1 MSFTFGSSSTRKLS
15 TVHPHL
21 RQVAIRALERTPYD
35 FAIIHGWR
43 GRDVQNAL
51 EASGASTKRFPDSK
65 HNKSDDPNIDEPEKV
80 SDAIDF
86 APYVAGQK
94 IQRRR
99 QKRPG
104 AAAIAGV
111 MFAAA
116 DELGV
121 TLRWGGDWDGDAN
134 TKEHKLQDWGHLEI
148 VHNG

>member
-104 AAAIAGV
+104 AT
-111 MFAAA
+111 
-116 DELGV
+116 V